1 MLLILTVVLIAGA
14 VALTFWVRP
23 QDLPKVEPP
32 PPWLHLEERKAR
44 IYENLRDL
52 QFEYRVGK
60 LSDDDYQGTKK
71 SLQLELAGT
80 LAEMDAMKA
89 AQPATSA
96 KKSATAPQQQQAKS
110 KKFICPHC
118 KAEFDKFMKFCGE
131 CGKAMEA

>member
-1 MLLILTVVLIAGA
+1 MLLLLTVLLIAGA

-23 QDLPKVEPP
+23 QDLPVVEPP
-32 PPWLHLEERKAR
+32 PPWQHLEERKAR

-60 LSDDDYQGTKK
+60 LSDEDYQSTKK

-80 LAEMDAMKA
+80 LAEMDALKA
-89 AQPATSA
+89 AKPAAGVAAS
-96 KKSATAPQQQQAKS
+96 KKTAPAAKAT
-110 KKFICPHC
+110 KFTCPHC
-118 KAEFDKFMKFCGE
+118 KAEFDKAMKFCGE

>member
-23 QDLPKVEPP
+23 QDLPKVEAP
-32 PPWLHLEERKAR
+32 PPWQHLEERKAR

-60 LSDDDYQGTKK
+60 LSDDDYQSTKK

-80 LAEMDAMKA
+80 LAEMDSLKA
-89 AQPATSA
+89 AQPATA
-96 KKSATAPQQQQAKS
+96 KKSAPKQQEPQARN
-110 KKFICPHC
+110 KKFTCPHC